1 MRNQKSFKLIV
12 EEPKDRKE
20 FQVLKESVEC
30 ADGTNEKR
38 YYIEGPYTEAESRN
52 RNNRIYPLDEMV
64 QQINEFNENFVLQH
78 RATGE
83 LEHPEYPNLNAEKAC
98 HLITSLRQ
106 DGNVFYGKSKILST
120 PTGKI
125 VESLL
130 RDGVQLGVSSRS
142 LGCLDESTGI
152 VSDFQLCTFD
162 IVHDPSCQKAFVNG
176 ILESRDWIC
185 NYNENYVKE
194 YESFDAKLSKL
205 PKKAVED
212 YLLNAVMKFMNSL

>member
-1 MRNQKSFKLIV
+1 MFTKSLKLIV
-12 EEPKDRKE
+12 EEPKDRHE
-20 FQVLKESVEC
+20 FSFLNESVEMP
-30 ADGTNEKR
+30 DGSKEKR
-38 YYIEGPYTEAESRN
+38 YYIEGPFTEANSRN
-52 RNNRIYPLDEMV
+52 RNNRIYPLEEMV
-64 QQINEFNENFVLQH
+64 QQINEFNEKFVLQH

-98 HLITSLRQ
+98 HLITSLKQ

-152 VSDFQLCTFD
+152 VTDFQLCTFD

-176 ILESRDWIC
+176 ILESKDWIC
-185 NYNENYVKE
+185 NYNEKFVE
-194 YESFDAKLSKL
+194 QYESFDKKLAKL
-205 PKKAVED
+205 PKKDVEK
-212 YLLNAVMKFMNSL
+212 YLLDAVMDFMKKM